1 MSQIGTLT
9 ASPSSSI
16 VLSYLPQYLT
26 IEGNLPTTLGSNP
39 QSQLNVTSLNVSV
52 DGVEVCNIQ
61 GKDEINTSFFAGK
74 QISLVTSPDAKWY
87 ASTYYMELSNG
98 KIDGRNVTINITN
111 GSASATNVYASSRNL
126 GDTPYYWSQQTVLPT
141 SSTVISDFEKVL
153 LPAINDNVQT
163 GEFVVNFADGY
174 SDKFVYDNNSDANYV
189 NELLYFTGTEL
200 SNTATGD
207 DDEMGTIYVDNSTG
221 EIQSVQYFNNS
232 TTTNQGVIIK
242 R

>member
-9 ASPSSSI
+9 ASTSSSI

-98 KIDGRNVTINITN
+98 KIDGRVIDTRYNN
-111 GSASATNVYASSRNL
+111 GKIVRRI
-126 GDTPYYWSQQTVLPT
+126 
-141 SSTVISDFEKVL
+141 SSTGKEIILDYGSEGKTIIDMFTQSR
-153 LPAINDNVQT
+153 A
-163 GEFVVNFADGY
+163 Y
-174 SDKFVYDNNSDANYV
+174 RKFIGW
-189 NELLYFTGTEL
+189 E
-200 SNTATGD
+200 
-207 DDEMGTIYVDNSTG
+207 
-221 EIQSVQYFNNS
+221 
-232 TTTNQGVIIK
+232 
-242 R
+242 

>member
-1 MSQIGTLT
+1 MSQIGTLA
-9 ASPSSSI
+9 ASTSTSI

-26 IEGNLPTTLGSNP
+26 IQGNLPTTLGSNP
-39 QSQLNVTSLNVSV
+39 DTQINVTSLNISV

-61 GKDEINTSFFAGK
+61 GQNEINTALFAGK
-74 QISLVTSPDAKWY
+74 MQSLLVSPDTQY
-87 ASTYYMELSNG
+87 YTSTYYLELSNG

-111 GSASATNVYASSRNL
+111 GAAATMNVYASSRNL
-126 GDTPYYWSQQTVLPT
+126 GDTPFYWSQQTVLPT
-141 SSTVISDFEKVL
+141 SSTVISDFEVAM
-153 LPAINDNVQT
+153 LPQVDQNVQI

-174 SDKFVYDNNSDANYV
+174 SDKFVYDNNSATNYV

-200 SNTATGD
+200 MNTATSSD
-207 DDEMGTIYVDNSTG
+207 DAMGTIYVDNSTG
-221 EIQSVQYFNNS
+221 EIQSIQYFNNS

>member
-1 MSQIGTLT
+1 M
-9 ASPSSSI
+9 
-16 VLSYLPQYLT
+16 
-26 IEGNLPTTLGSNP
+26 
-39 QSQLNVTSLNVSV
+39 
-52 DGVEVCNIQ
+52 
-61 GKDEINTSFFAGK
+61 
-74 QISLVTSPDAKWY
+74 
-87 ASTYYMELSNG
+87 
-98 KIDGRNVTINITN
+98 
-111 GSASATNVYASSRNL
+111 
-126 GDTPYYWSQQTVLPT
+126 
-141 SSTVISDFEKVL
+141 
-153 LPAINDNVQT
+153 QT

-221 EIQSVQYFNNS
+221 EIQSVQYSNNS